1 MVDKDWKKYEWL
13 VTKIY
18 YDNLQYKD
26 VKVEYNIRVRGLL
39 SRQLRQVD
47 ILITEKYDSGKKITI
62 VDCKNYKTKV
72 DIKKVEEFIGMCK
85 IYKQILVL

>member
-18 YDNLQYKD
+18 YDNLQSKD

-39 SRQLRQVD
+39 SHQ
-47 ILITEKYDSGKKITI
+47 KKL
-62 VDCKNYKTKV
+62 KNLL
-72 DIKKVEEFIGMCK
+72 ECAK